1 MPFKRNA
8 EVGRVAVVNY
18 GPETGKL
25 VVISDIVD
33 QNRALVDRPDEVRR
47 VINFKRLALTDIKL
61 DIPRLAKKKVLSE
74 ALSTADVFSSFEK
87 SAWGQ
92 KLAKRQ
98 QKTQLTDFERFLA
111 VKTRAKKAVTTRQTF
126 AKLKKDAGLE
136 EA

>member
-1 MPFKRNA
+1 MLCC
-8 EVGRVAVVNY
+8 V
-18 GPETGKL
+18 
-25 VVISDIVD
+25 
-33 QNRALVDRPDEVRR
+33 
-47 VINFKRLALTDIKL
+47 
-61 DIPRLAKKKVLSE
+61 
-74 ALSTADVFSSFEK
+74 ADVFSNFEK

>member
-8 EVGRVAVVNY
+8 EIGRVAVVNY
-18 GPETGKL
+18 GAETGKL

-47 VINFKRLALTDIKL
+47 VINFKRLALTDYKV

-74 ALSTADVFSSFEK
+74 ALSSADTFSKFES

-92 KLAKRQ
+92 KLAKRT
-98 QKTQLTDFERFLA
+98 QKTQLTDFERYLNVKSKTKKA
-111 VKTRAKKAVTTRQTF
+111 SKTRKTF
-126 AKLKKDAGLE
+126 EKLKKDAGI